1 MKNNRVK
8 NRTRADIE
16 HHQQFVAACK
26 QLARYRKISLNQ
38 LFENAHRIGV
48 TSSWLKMRYYD
59 RCLVSSTDLEQVRN
73 LTDGADAIQG
83 KLSYMI
89 KMQAAVDK
97 FCKVCV
103 GHDVACRYRTCEL
116 RPFSP
121 YEFVK
126 LETKRYE

>member
-1 MKNNRVK
+1 MTADRLKNQS
-8 NRTRADIE
+8 RAEIDRHE
-16 HHQQFVAACK
+16 QFVAACK
-26 QLARYRKISLNQ
+26 QLARYRKISLNK
-38 LFENAHRIGV
+38 LFTNGHRLGLQP
-48 TSSWLKMRYYD
+48 SWMKDRYYN
-59 RCLVSSTDLEQVRN
+59 RVIVSSTDLEQIRN
-73 LTDGADAIQG
+73 FTESPEALQG

-89 KMQAAVDK
+89 KMQAGVDK

>member
-1 MKNNRVK
+1 MTDRIK
-8 NRTRADIE
+8 NRTRADVDR
-16 HHQQFVAACK
+16 QAQFVAACK
-26 QLARYRKISLNQ
+26 QLARFRKVSLNQ
-38 LFENAHRIGV
+38 MFANAHRIGM
-48 TSSWLKMRYYD
+48 TTAWLKERYYD
-59 RCLVSSTDLEQVRN
+59 RCLVTSGDLARIRN
-73 LTDGADAIQG
+73 LTDGEDAIQG

-126 LETKRYE
+126 LEGKRYE

>member
-1 MKNNRVK
+1 MTPDRLKNQS
-8 NRTRADIE
+8 RAEIDRHE
-16 HHQQFVAACK
+16 QFVAACK
-26 QLARYRKISLNQ
+26 QLARYRKISLNKM
-38 LFENAHRIGV
+38 FMNAHRIDM
-48 TSSWLKMRYYD
+48 TTAWLKERYYN
-59 RCLVSSTDLEQVRN
+59 RCIVSAQDLEQVRN
-73 LTDGADAIQG
+73 LTDSNDALQG
-83 KLSYMI
+83 KLSYML
-89 KMQAAVDK
+89 KMQAGVDK